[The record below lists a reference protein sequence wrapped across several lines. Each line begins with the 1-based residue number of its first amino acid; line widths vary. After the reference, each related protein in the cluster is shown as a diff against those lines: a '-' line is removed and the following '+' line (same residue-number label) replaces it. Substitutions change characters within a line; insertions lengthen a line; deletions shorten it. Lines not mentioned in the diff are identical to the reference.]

1 MQQKR
6 VLLAVSLTLGVVF
19 LSSVYYVISTTGA
32 FSPSKPDPS
41 LVTMPP
47 KAKKEEDHARF
58 YKGYREFLANDVD
71 QAAQTFREGISE
83 NPDSADSHYG
93 MAFTLN
99 RQGDKEGA
107 LKEYSAAIKANP
119 RMAEAYN
126 DRGNLEMGQKNYDDA
141 IRDYSYAILIAPW
154 NAANYEDRAETY
166 LTTKNYK
173 RVIEDATKAISID
186 KNLTRALQYRAQAW
200 LATGSVEQA
209 KADLLEAIKN
219 EKETTFALQARAELY
234 ETTGDLQEALKDLEP
249 VIAKQKDNV
258 VLLKKRSELYARLR
272 QFDKAIADAK
282 HIQSLSKNSDGEQS
296 AADKWLGT
304 LQDMDYD
311 YKHPDLSPAERMPLL
326 CAALYWERHGMGTYS
341 LYGCE
346 PNEINKQAAKDQ
358 LSDSYYVNSKD
369 EVLRALSRLKDG
381 GDSKYWH
388 IAGNAIADG
397 ASQFQVAIIHM
408 KEHYGHDDNLPKQ
421 TELRKHFIE
430 YGDKDLLGWD
440 LSRYILVTR
449 DAYLAGYLT
458 REETLSNLKEAGA
471 ILQSKFATYKDAASN
486 MLEGK
491 SMYSNEAWSEA
502 QPELEPIMRRLC
514 TDKKSIWTEV
524 PFKIDLQVS
533 KSKEN

>member
-1 MQQKR
+1 MQQQR
-6 VLLAVSLTLGVVF
+6 ILLAVSLTVGVVF
-19 LSSVYYVISTTGA
+19 LSSVYYVISSTGA
-32 FSPSKPDPS
+32 FTPGKPDPS
-41 LVTMPP
+41 LVSMPP
-47 KAKKEEDHARF
+47 KAAKEEDHTRF

-107 LKEYSAAIKANP
+107 LKEYTAAIKANP

-166 LTTKNYK
+166 LAKKDYK
-173 RVIEDATKAISID
+173 RVLEDATKAISID
-186 KNLTRALQYRAQAW
+186 NRLTRALQYRAQAW

-209 KADLLEAIKN
+209 KTDLAEAIKN
-219 EKETTFALQARAELY
+219 EKETTFALQARSELY
-234 ETTGDLQEALKDLEP
+234 ESTGNLEAALKDLEP
-249 VIAKQKDNV
+249 VIAKQKDNL
-258 VLLKKRSELYARLR
+258 VLLKKRSELYARLHQYDR
-272 QFDKAIADAK
+272 AIADAK
-282 HIQSLSKNSDGEQS
+282 QIEILSQGSEGERSEAQN
-296 AADKWLGT
+296 WLFR
-304 LQDMDYD
+304 LQNFDYD

-326 CAALYWERHGMGTYS
+326 CAALYWERHGLGTHS
-341 LYGCE
+341 LFGGMPDE
-346 PNEINKQAAKDQ
+346 RNKENARAS
-358 LSDSYYVNSKD
+358 LEDSYGIHEKSD
-369 EVLRALSRLKDG
+369 VLRSLSRLKTE

-408 KEHYGHDDNLPKQ
+408 KEHYGHDDNMPKQ
-421 TELRKHFIE
+421 SELRKHFVE

-440 LSRYILVTR
+440 LGRYILVAR
-449 DAYLAGYLT
+449 DAYIAGYLT
-458 REETLSNLKEAGA
+458 REEALGFLKEAGA
-471 ILQSKFATYKDAASN
+471 SLQSKFAGYSEVASN

-491 SMYSNEAWSEA
+491 SMYSNEAWAEA
-502 QPELEPIMRRLC
+502 KPELEPILKRLS
-514 TDKKSIWTEV
+514 TDKQSIWTEV
-524 PFKIDLQVS
+524 PFSVDLNS
-533 KSKEN
+533 KKSQHN

>member
-6 VLLAVSLTLGVVF
+6 ILLAVSLTVGVVF

-32 FSPSKPDPS
+32 FSPGKPDPS
-41 LVTMPP
+41 LVSMPP
-47 KAKKEEDHARF
+47 KASKEEDHTRF

-126 DRGNLEMGQKNYDDA
+126 DRGNLEMAQKNYDNA

-166 LTTKNYK
+166 LATKNYK

-209 KADLLEAIKN
+209 KTDLAEAIKN
-219 EKETTFALQARAELY
+219 EKETTFALQARSELY
-234 ETTGDLQEALKDLEP
+234 ESTGDLELALQDLNP

-258 VLLKKRSELYARLR
+258 VLLKKRSEIYARLH
-272 QFDKAIADAK
+272 QFDKAIVDAK
-282 HIQSLSKNSDGEQS
+282 QLETLSKGSEGEKSEAQN
-296 AADKWLGT
+296 WLFR
-304 LQDMDYD
+304 LQNFDYD

-326 CAALYWERHGMGTYS
+326 CAALYWERHGLGTHS
-341 LYGCE
+341 LFGGM
-346 PNEINKQAAKDQ
+346 PDARNKENARAS
-358 LSDSYYVNSKD
+358 LEDSYGINDKSDVI
-369 EVLRALSRLKDG
+369 RAMARLKNG
-381 GDSKYWH
+381 GDSKYWR

-408 KEHYGHDDNLPKQ
+408 KEHYGHDDNMPKQ
-421 TELRKHFIE
+421 AELRKHFAE
-430 YGDKDLLGWD
+430 YGESDLLGWD
-440 LSRYILVTR
+440 LGRYILVVR
-449 DAYLAGYLT
+449 DAYIAGYLS
-458 REETLSNLKEAGA
+458 REEALVFLKEAGYL
-471 ILQSKFATYKDAASN
+471 LQSKFKSYKDVAAN

-491 SMYSNEAWSEA
+491 SMYSNEAWAEA
-502 QPELEPIMRRLC
+502 KPELEPILQRLS
-514 TDKKSIWTEV
+514 TDKQSIWTEV
-524 PFKIDLQVS
+524 PFNTELKPTKVQ
-533 KSKEN
+533 EN